1 MVQIDLRTPGGAAG
15 SGLYVLA
22 QRHLTIHCPP
32 VGLKRVERNR
42 RKQCGDEEARDR
54 GRDEE
59 RKGGR
64 KVEMEGGTEGGTEG
78 RREVE

>member
-42 RKQCGDEEARDR
+42 RKQYGDEEARDR

-59 RKGGR
+59 RKGER
-64 KVEMEGGTEGGTEG
+64 KVGREEG
-78 RREVE
+78 RDGGRDGGRDRG